1 MKFTKIISGVL
12 GICAISFGTIAQD
25 ADLKNEEGF
34 NILPE
39 QGEFALGFNAVPILN
54 WMGNSFNA
62 NTNNTYAGNNK
73 FISNLGNNVLF
84 GKYML
89 EDKIAIRAHL
99 RVGVFNDSRDNFV
112 IDDTQ
117 NSPNEFVTDNQVIN
131 DQTYTLGAGYEFRR
145 GKGRV
150 QGIYGGDVFFMYN
163 KFSESYDYGN
173 EYGQLNQAP
182 TTTTNFGTGN
192 AQPQGQRLLE
202 FNQGG
207 TFGVGVR
214 PFVGIE
220 YFLASKISIGGEF
233 GWNVMFANTGEG
245 SSINE
250 YYDPVSSE
258 VTQTTVEDAGS
269 RTWDLDTDNFNGA
282 IFLMFYF

>member
-1 MKFTKIISGVL
+1 MKFTKIISSAL
-12 GICAISFGTIAQD
+12 SICAISFCTVAQD

-39 QGEFALGFNAVPILN
+39 QGEYALGFNAVPILS
-54 WMGNSFNA
+54 WIGNSFNA

-73 FISNLGNNVLF
+73 FVSNLGNNVLF

-89 EDKIAIRAHL
+89 EEKVAIRAHL
-99 RVGVFNDSRDNFV
+99 RIGIFNDSRDNNV

-117 NSPNEFVTDNQVIN
+117 NSPSAIVTDNQVLN
-131 DQTYTLGAGYEFRR
+131 EQTYTLGLGYEFRR

-150 QGIYGGDVFFMYN
+150 QGIYGGDVFFMYDKYSERYEYGN
-163 KFSESYDYGN
+163 KF
-173 EYGQLNQAP
+173 GQLNQAP
-182 TTTTNFGTGN
+182 TTTTNFGSG
-192 AQPQGQRLLE
+192 AASPQGQRLLE

-220 YFLASKISIGGEF
+220 YFFSSKISVGGEF
-233 GWNVMFANTGEG
+233 GWNVMFANTGDG
-245 SSINE
+245 TSITE

-258 VTQTTVEDAGS
+258 ATQNTIDEAGS
-269 RTWDLDTDNFNGA
+269 RTWELDTDNFNGA